1 MINMY
6 LPTILFY
13 FTTAISDNYGENL
26 EFKQDQGLFF
36 FRFFFFLVR
45 LSIGSPDAVQ
55 YISGQWWLTLRWTG
69 TRSNS
74 VLLCNASGK

>member
-13 FTTAISDNYGENL
+13 FTTAISENYGENL

-36 FRFFFFLVR
+36 FRFFFFFLYDFPSAAQMQYSTLAV
-45 LSIGSPDAVQ
+45 SGS
-55 YISGQWWLTLRWTG
+55 
-69 TRSNS
+69 
-74 VLLCNASGK
+74 

>member
-13 FTTAISDNYGENL
+13 FTTAISENYGENL

-36 FRFFFFLVR
+36 FRFFFFFFVR

-55 YISGQWWLTLRWTG
+55 YISGQW
-69 TRSNS
+69 
-74 VLLCNASGK
+74 